1 MCVMFQSK
9 INVMLYDAA
18 NSANN
23 GYPGPL
29 TILRTSDRSREE
41 RSIAAISGEMQTYIT
56 SFTETQ
62 MIQYQ

>member
-23 GYPGPL
+23 VYPGPL
-29 TILRTSDRSREE
+29 TILRSAQSE
-41 RSIAAISGEMQTYIT
+41 RSIAAISREMQTYIT
-56 SFTETQ
+56 SFTET
-62 MIQYQ
+62 

>member
-23 GYPGPL
+23 AQLGPGALSQFFFFPSL
-29 TILRTSDRSREE
+29 SQYLKIL
-41 RSIAAISGEMQTYIT
+41 GGKQTA
-56 SFTETQ
+56 F
-62 MIQYQ
+62 

>member
-18 NSANN
+18 NPANN

-29 TILRTSDRSREE
+29 TILRSAQRERRE
-41 RSIAAISGEMQTYIT
+41 KYCRDLLRDANLYYILH
-56 SFTETQ
+56 
-62 MIQYQ
+62 

>member
-23 GYPGPL
+23 VYPGPL
-29 TILRTSDRSREE
+29 TILGPAQREKYC
-41 RSIAAISGEMQTYIT
+41 RDLQRDANLYYILH
-56 SFTETQ
+56 
-62 MIQYQ
+62 

>member
-1 MCVMFQSK
+1 MFQSK

-29 TILRTSDRSREE
+29 TILRRSELSGGE

-56 SFTETQ
+56 SFTET
-62 MIQYQ
+62 